1 MTYLAFMSLQIIYSH
16 ATQPCAWINNCD
28 GVDWCPTDACTQW
41 VIALFKESHTSIS
54 DEQYNI
60 EIKVK
65 SVFLTPHGIV
75 LVLCPFH
82 YFFICCKSLK
92 LLKSNCDISTLI
104 KAHVASCPFSVD
116 TRGIVILLPPYPRSW
131 LDASATVFI
140 TSRVLVNVPG
150 SWQEQATGMLD
161 LTAFTAHLPCQH
173 KCTDDTL
180 FHLRQMLNGD
190 KRSSDWCH
198 SFRPSFLAYSFPFP
212 V

>member
-116 TRGIVILLPPYPRSW
+116 TRGIVILLPPYPRSI
-131 LDASATVFI
+131 LIGCLSHSFH
-140 TSRVLVNVPG
+140 
-150 SWQEQATGMLD
+150 
-161 LTAFTAHLPCQH
+161 HLPSIGKRPRKLTGASDRHVRPHCLY
-173 KCTDDTL
+173 CTFAL
-180 FHLRQMLNGD
+180 
-190 KRSSDWCH
+190 S
-198 SFRPSFLAYSFPFP
+198 A
-212 V
+212 